1 MASFLD
7 LPDELILKVF
17 SYTETV
23 DLWRCGQVS
32 KRIRNI
38 SNDNSL
44 IQTRSFRDLPEEVI
58 LKVFSY
64 TEIEDLLSCGQV
76 SKRFRAIS
84 NAGMAE
90 AGGRWGVRP
99 PRFWQNRRR
108 RQEAARRR
116 AALLST

>member
-23 DLWRCGQVS
+23 DLLSCGQVS

-38 SNDNSL
+38 SKDNSL
-44 IQTRSFRDLPEEVI
+44 IKRSFRDLPEEAI

-64 TEIEDLLSCGQV
+64 IEIEDLLSCGQV

-84 NAGMAE
+84 NEGMVEAE
-90 AGGRWGVRP
+90 FRWGVRP

-116 AALLST
+116 AALLLS